1 MSRILSAPGAPGQVS
16 PRTPH
21 PLTPPSIR
29 PGCTGARTLADIK
42 AKAKLAREQRAAA
55 AAAAGTTRRGSTS
68 GPSSSGCTSTPSP
81 GQSLSE
87 EFSPASRSQSVS
99 PVKISSVS
107 PLPDSTGVLSQ
118 TSPSSGVTGQMDPN
132 FVRNSSAPHFFSKE
146 SKSQIIRQASNP
158 HLKEPCVLSSVG
170 EMQIPPSNMQAYSQ
184 KAQEAS
190 LPGTSVIKS
199 SYSIPANNPLVAQL
213 LQDKEVPLEKIL
225 PKPPAK
231 INVQSATVVPQDE
244 GNLAVRTPGT
254 GKEKPV
260 HAEDVRRSRLLH
272 HSARPGTSVDK
283 LDKNTQEQILHV
295 LRHRSQQ
302 SRITRPS
309 QFEPCLLGYPES
321 SNDQPRFQLGL
332 IGRKRVSKPAM
343 TGHYLL
349 NISTYGRGSESS
361 KRPHLANL
369 KRENVEEEKEG
380 VERKEGRHASLKGHS
395 NPPGIKVEQ
404 QGFHIAK
411 PDDAPE
417 YQQCPQIK
425 LESQSLSCS
434 SNKEE
439 GGTSTRTKEISP
451 RLHLDPSKQG
461 ISGPHHSGDC
471 KPQVTSFQSQRSED
485 GQETMTGTF
494 YGGTISMSMPH
505 SINHRITD
513 SGASPTVTCSNENT
527 SEGMMSFSVT
537 VTAIPAGHLLDQGK
551 GETSPEQAFIEASG
565 MEDVQSK
572 CYCRLKA
579 MIMCKGCGAFC
590 HDDCIGPSKL
600 CVSCLVVR

>member
-1 MSRILSAPGAPGQVS
+1 MSRILSAPGAQGQVS

-55 AAAAGTTRRGSTS
+55 AAAAGATRRGSTS

-81 GQSLSE
+81 VPSLSE
-87 EFSPASRSQSVS
+87 EFSPASSRSQSVS
-99 PVKISSVS
+99 PVKTSSVS
-107 PLPDSTGVLSQ
+107 PLPESTGVLSQ
-118 TSPSSGVTGQMDPN
+118 TSPSSGVTWQMDPN
-132 FVRNSSAPHFFSKE
+132 FVKNSSTNNFFPKE
-146 SKSQIIRQASNP
+146 SKSLLGSQNTQHAPNP
-158 HLKEPCVLSSVG
+158 NLKEHCVLFSVG
-170 EMQIPPSNMQAYSQ
+170 GMQISPSNMLSFSQ
-184 KAQEAS
+184 KAQEAP
-190 LPGTSVIKS
+190 LPGTSVIKPS
-199 SYSIPANNPLVAQL
+199 SSIPANNPLVAQL
-213 LQDKEVPLEKIL
+213 LQGKEVPLEKIL
-225 PKPPAK
+225 PKTPSNIK
-231 INVQSATVVPQDE
+231 VQSLD
-244 GNLAVRTPGT
+244 GSLAINTPVI

-260 HAEDVRRSRLLH
+260 DSEDVSKPRLLH
-272 HSARPGTSVDK
+272 HSGRPGTSVDK

-295 LRHRSQQ
+295 LMHRSQQ
-302 SRITRPS
+302 SRNFQPS

-332 IGRKRVSKPAM
+332 VGRKRLSKPAM

-369 KRENVEEEKEG
+369 KRENVEGEAKERVELKEG
-380 VERKEGRHASLKGHS
+380 HHASLKGHS

-404 QGFHIAK
+404 QRFHIAR
-411 PDDAPE
+411 PDDPPGN
-417 YQQCPQIK
+417 QHCPQIK
-425 LESQSLSCS
+425 LESQSLSCL

-439 GGTSTRTKEISP
+439 GGTSTSTKELSP
-451 RLHLDPSKQG
+451 TLHLDPSKQG

-471 KPQVTSFQSQRSED
+471 KPHVTSFQSQRSQD
-485 GQETMTGTF
+485 GQETMMGTF

-505 SINHRITD
+505 SINHSITD
-513 SGASPTVTCSNENT
+513 SGASSTVTCSNENT

-537 VTAIPAGHLLDQGK
+537 VTAIPAGHLLDQSK

>member
-1 MSRILSAPGAPGQVS
+1 
-16 PRTPH
+16 
-21 PLTPPSIR
+21 
-29 PGCTGARTLADIK
+29 
-42 AKAKLAREQRAAA
+42 
-55 AAAAGTTRRGSTS
+55 
-68 GPSSSGCTSTPSP
+68 
-81 GQSLSE
+81 
-87 EFSPASRSQSVS
+87 
-99 PVKISSVS
+99 
-107 PLPDSTGVLSQ
+107 
-118 TSPSSGVTGQMDPN
+118 MDPN
-132 FVRNSSAPHFFSKE
+132 FVQNSSTNQFFSK
-146 SKSQIIRQASNP
+146 SFLGSQITAHSPNA
-158 HLKEPCVLSSVG
+158 HLKEHCVLFSVG
-170 EMQIPPSNMQAYSQ
+170 GMQISSSNMLAYNQ
-184 KAQEAS
+184 KAQEAP
-190 LPGTSVIKS
+190 LPETSVIKS
-199 SYSIPANNPLVAQL
+199 SSSIPANNPLVAQL
-213 LQDKEVPLEKIL
+213 LQGKEVPLEKIL

-231 INVQSATVVPQDE
+231 TNIKPATVVAQ
-244 GNLAVRTPGT
+244 NKVNVAVTTSGM

-260 HAEDVRRSRLLH
+260 NAEDVSRSRLLH
-272 HSARPGTSVDK
+272 HSGRPGASVDK

-302 SRITRPS
+302 SRISQPS
-309 QFEPCLLGYPES
+309 KFEPCSLGYLES

-332 IGRKRVSKPAM
+332 VGRKRVSKPAM

-369 KRENVEEEKEG
+369 KRENVEGEGKEG
-380 VERKEGRHASLKGHS
+380 VELKEGCHASLKGHS
-395 NPPGIKVEQ
+395 NLPRIKVEQ
-404 QGFHIAK
+404 QGFHITR
-411 PDDAPE
+411 PDDVPG
-417 YQQCPQIK
+417 YQHCPQVK

-461 ISGPHHSGDC
+461 ISGLHQSGDC
-471 KPQVTSFQSQRSED
+471 KSQVTSLQSQRPQD

-505 SINHRITD
+505 SINHSITD
-513 SGASPTVTCSNENT
+513 SDASPTVTCTNENT
-527 SEGMMSFSVT
+527 SDGMMSFSVT